1 MLKEICVD
9 KNKEAANLEK
19 YVNYYI
25 LLDYWM
31 QAMEREKLIEEFF
44 LFRGYKKIAI
54 YGIAALGKHLIA
66 QLKDSEIEVI
76 YTIDRMVVDIT
87 GKLLSESVNEIPAVD
102 AVIVTPVYDYSII
115 KDDLRK
121 YVNCDILSLEEVVL
135 SL

>member
-1 MLKEICVD
+1 
-9 KNKEAANLEK
+9 
-19 YVNYYI
+19 
-25 LLDYWM
+25 
-31 QAMEREKLIEEFF
+31 
-44 LFRGYKKIAI
+44 
-54 YGIAALGKHLIA
+54 
-66 QLKDSEIEVI
+66 
-76 YTIDRMVVDIT
+76 MVVDIT